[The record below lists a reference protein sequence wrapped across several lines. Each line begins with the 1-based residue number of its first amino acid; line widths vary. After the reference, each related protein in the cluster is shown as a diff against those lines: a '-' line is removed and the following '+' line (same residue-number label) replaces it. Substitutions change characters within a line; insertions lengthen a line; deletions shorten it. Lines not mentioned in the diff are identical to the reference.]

1 MIENHLTK
9 KDGALVGFRTQQF
22 SLKKENNFNSVPS
35 IERDLILDFVKKC
48 ISDLEITLQQ
58 NYVFLNYLN
67 FQLSL
72 KNLDNSLSLSVTRNL
87 NGTSNRDSVSNN
99 LAESFHIKLSCNIKA
114 CLT

>member
-58 NYVFLNYLN
+58 NCFP
-67 FQLSL
+67 QLP
-72 KNLDNSLSLSVTRNL
+72 
-87 NGTSNRDSVSNN
+87 
-99 LAESFHIKLSCNIKA
+99 EFPIKFEKS
-114 CLT
+114 